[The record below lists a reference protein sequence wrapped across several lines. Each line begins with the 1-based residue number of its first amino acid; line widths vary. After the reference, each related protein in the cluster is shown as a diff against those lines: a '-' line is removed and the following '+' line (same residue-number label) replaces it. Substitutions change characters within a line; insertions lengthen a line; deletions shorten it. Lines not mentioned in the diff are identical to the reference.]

1 MYSIEEFDREK
12 TKVLKYV
19 IYKKRTEREIRLKFK
34 STIEENLLEDIIED
48 LKENGYISDKVYVQ
62 RAVNEYMA
70 LKNLSIK
77 ELKYKLSAKGI
88 SSSDIEDYIS
98 NNYEELEEYEKKSAE
113 NIALKKSV
121 NMDED
126 EIRTYLMKKGYR
138 EENIRE
144 AMENLEE

>member
-1 MYSIEEFDREK
+1 
-12 TKVLKYV
+12 
-19 IYKKRTEREIRLKFK
+19 
-34 STIEENLLEDIIED
+34 
-48 LKENGYISDKVYVQ
+48 
-62 RAVNEYMA
+62 MA

-121 NMDED
+121 NMDAD
-126 EIRTYLMKKGYR
+126 EIRTYLRKKGYS
-138 EENIRE
+138 EEKIRE
-144 AMENLEE
+144 ALENLAE

>member
-12 TKVLKYV
+12 TKELKYV

-34 STIEENLLEDIIED
+34 STIEENLLEDIIEE
-48 LKENGYISDKVYVQ
+48 LKENGYISDKAYVQ

-98 NNYEELEEYEKKSAE
+98 SNYEELEEYEKKSAE

>member
-1 MYSIEEFDREK
+1 
-12 TKVLKYV
+12 
-19 IYKKRTEREIRLKFK
+19 
-34 STIEENLLEDIIED
+34 
-48 LKENGYISDKVYVQ
+48 
-62 RAVNEYMA
+62 MA